1 MKWTNDD
8 IEKIERFIELKNKGY
23 YCDGRQLTEVY
34 NRVLEKRVNV
44 TNCGSCLRQRVSELE
59 AALNHFKHLMELS
72 GFTST
77 NEYLTALDI
86 EADLK
91 PSESVSE
98 SQPTTTK
105 EDENKELTE
114 AEKMKVKMAKVRAA
128 KKDRKE

>member
-1 MKWTNDD
+1 MDYTFTKEDVKFVEKA
-8 IEKIERFIELKNKGY
+8 IEIKNRGY
-23 YCDGRQLTEVY
+23 YIEGKQLTETY
-34 NRVLEKRVNV
+34 NRVLHKRRAV
-44 TNCGSCLRQRVSELE
+44 TNCSTCLRQMVSELE

-72 GFTST
+72 GFTDT

-91 PSESVSE
+91 PSD